1 MNRGIAKFVVAI
13 AVAQLLQPIAVAQS
27 NEALAIVDGLSFSE
41 ADVRATASDELERL
55 ETRRL
60 QFEATS
66 KAEEHQVIEEALNG
80 MIADRLLTREAAD
93 RGLSVEDLLA
103 TEVTANIP
111 LPAEEEVQNVYNLNR
126 EQLSGVPFE
135 VGMGQVRDFLR
146 ERGYDQ
152 TLENYVRDLREQYGV
167 QSFLGPY
174 RVDVETEGHPG
185 VGSVDAPITIVEFS
199 DFECPFCRQ
208 TEPVIR
214 QIQEEYG
221 DQVRFV
227 YRQFPLNDIHPRA
240 QKAAEASLCADE
252 QGQFWNMH
260 DALFLEPV
268 ELEVA
273 SLKAKAVGVGLDAEA
288 FNECLDSARY
298 EVRVDDDV
306 RDGVRAGVTGTPMV
320 FINGRPVSGAQPF
333 ESYVAIIDDELE
345 LDSQE

>member
-1 MNRGIAKFVVAI
+1 M
-13 AVAQLLQPIAVAQS
+13 AQS

-41 ADVRATASDELERL
+41 ADVRATAADELERL

-146 ERGYDQ
+146 QRGYDQ

-208 TEPVIR
+208 TEPVLK

-260 DALFLEPV
+260 DALVP
-268 ELEVA
+268 
-273 SLKAKAVGVGLDAEA
+273 
-288 FNECLDSARY
+288 
-298 EVRVDDDV
+298 
-306 RDGVRAGVTGTPMV
+306 
-320 FINGRPVSGAQPF
+320 
-333 ESYVAIIDDELE
+333 
-345 LDSQE
+345 